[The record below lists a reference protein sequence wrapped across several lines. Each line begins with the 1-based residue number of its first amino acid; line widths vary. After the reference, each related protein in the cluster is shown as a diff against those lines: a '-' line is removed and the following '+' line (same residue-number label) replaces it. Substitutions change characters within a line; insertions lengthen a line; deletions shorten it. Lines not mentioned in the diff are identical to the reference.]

1 MDKDAIAIEYVKMYF
16 ASHHEELPKDWMK
29 ALEKMQEF
37 HKKYKNK
44 IIDDFKTK
52 SDKYVDKFMDDKKD
66 RYY

>member
-16 ASHHEELPKDWMK
+16 ASHPEELPKDSMK
-29 ALEKMQEF
+29 ALEVMQEF

>member
-1 MDKDAIAIEYVKMYF
+1 MDKDAIAIEYVKIYF
-16 ASHHEELPKDWMK
+16 ACHPEELPNDQMK
-29 ALEKMQEF
+29 ALEKMREF

-44 IIDDFKTK
+44 IIEDFKSK

>member
-1 MDKDAIAIEYVKMYF
+1 MDKDLISIEYVKIYF
-16 ASHHEELPKDWMK
+16 SCHPDELPKDSMK
-29 ALEKMQEF
+29 ALEKIQGI

-66 RYY
+66 KYY

>member
-16 ASHHEELPKDWMK
+16 ACHPEELPKDSMK
-29 ALEKMQEF
+29 ALEVMQEF